1 MSNDAMF
8 YMRNIPNI
16 AIGMG
21 MPCSTHQ
28 KPFPMGALRIY
39 KGRTLAWNV
48 TNLAPPHPHTLIFSI
63 QGECIDCIK
72 RLVIQCEG
80 AVAQYFE
87 DKDNRIT
94 NSKQMTMI
102 LKLVLLLDDAIMT
115 PRSLCIE
122 IIHIQRKFMKPHTLS
137 VISLPLDIWRGHQ
150 CSAFQPL
157 LSTLPIR
164 I

>member
-1 MSNDAMF
+1 MSNDAMY

-39 KGRTLAWNV
+39 KGRTLAGNV
-48 TNLAPPHPHTLIFSI
+48 TNLAPPTPAHTFSI

-87 DKDNRIT
+87 DKDNRI
-94 NSKQMTMI
+94 
-102 LKLVLLLDDAIMT
+102 
-115 PRSLCIE
+115 
-122 IIHIQRKFMKPHTLS
+122 IHIQRKFMKPHTQS
-137 VISLPLDIWRGHQ
+137 VISLPLDIWRGH
-150 CSAFQPL
+150 
-157 LSTLPIR
+157 
-164 I
+164 

>member
-1 MSNDAMF
+1 MSNDVMY
-8 YMRNIPNI
+8 YMRNVPNI

-39 KGRTLAWNV
+39 KGRTLAGNV
-48 TNLAPPHPHTLIFSI
+48 TNLAPPTPAHTFSI

-94 NSKQMTMI
+94 ISK
-102 LKLVLLLDDAIMT
+102 
-115 PRSLCIE
+115 
-122 IIHIQRKFMKPHTLS
+122 
-137 VISLPLDIWRGHQ
+137 
-150 CSAFQPL
+150 
-157 LSTLPIR
+157 
-164 I
+164 